1 VIEGRREEA
10 VVSIVVD
17 LTAIMHWNQFEFL
30 LVGREGLNVV
40 IPGILAVSALVW
52 KEMRSSRNPA

>member
-1 VIEGRREEA
+1 M
-10 VVSIVVD
+10 SIVVD